1 MFDRERFK
9 THAYSD
15 RTATVT
21 VQVLAGFFG
30 DAAPEFIV
38 RGLSFDELARTE
50 TAANQQKTL
59 VALVDALA
67 AANQRD
73 ITQQMRELM
82 GRGDNLQPQTI
93 RRQQM
98 LVIGAVSPEIDDHVA
113 AKIAEN
119 FPVEFK
125 ELTDK
130 IIELTGL
137 GRTPGK
143 SPPSGNATTSD
154 PP

>member
-1 MFDRERFK
+1 MFDREKFK
-9 THAYSD
+9 SQAYSS
-15 RTATVT
+15 RTATVP
-21 VQVLAGFFG
+21 VKVLAEFFG
-30 DAAPEFIV
+30 EAAPEFIV
-38 RGLSFDELARTE
+38 RGLSFDELAKTE
-50 TAANQQKTL
+50 TAASSQKTL

-73 ITQQMRELM
+73 VTQQVRELI
-82 GRGDNLQPQTI
+82 GAGENLQPQTI
-93 RRQQM
+93 RRQHM
-98 LVIGAVSPEIDDHVA
+98 LVLATVSPEIDDHVA

-130 IIELTGL
+130 IIELTGM

-143 SPPSGNATTSD
+143 LPPSGNATTSD